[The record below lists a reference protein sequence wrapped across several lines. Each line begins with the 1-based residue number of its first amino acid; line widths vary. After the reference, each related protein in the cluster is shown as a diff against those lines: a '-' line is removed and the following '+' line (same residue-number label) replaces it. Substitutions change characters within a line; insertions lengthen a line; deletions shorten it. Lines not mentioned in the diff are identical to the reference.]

1 MRPRPDHPLRPV
13 ATSPITR
20 LAVLIAVAGLASVA
34 VGGGEAPALAQDSA
48 NGTAASS
55 SLLGAISPS
64 SSGFGATG
72 QWVFSLS
79 DPAEFPFLLL
89 KNGSN
94 PWHVLVQ
101 PSADTFLFPEVSVG
115 GLVKFERN
123 GGTTDVGVGA
133 RVGYDLHFTGLVSL
147 WLRGGLF
154 YHPLSVNNGP
164 SRSETFLDLQA
175 PALFHLVPHF
185 FLGAGPT
192 ISLPLQGQA
201 DTTFGL
207 EAIVG
212 GYL

>member
-123 GGTTDVGVGA
+123 GGTIGLDGLRLPPKRLECVRDRQMQIRRLRRFRREFPIDPQRLVVLAETDVGG
-133 RVGYDLHFTGLVSL
+133 RVERTVVAIAWVERQQL
-147 WLRGGLF
+147 LR
-154 YHPLSVNNGP
+154 
-164 SRSETFLDLQA
+164 FLQC
-175 PALFHLVPHF
+175 
-185 FLGAGPT
+185 
-192 ISLPLQGQA
+192 S
-201 DTTFGL
+201 
-207 EAIVG
+207 
-212 GYL
+212 